1 MIFSNWLLMYL
12 KDNEIIQLVENSL
25 NYLKVGGYFFIRE
38 SCFHASGN
46 IKNIKDK
53 NENPT
58 EYRSPTNY
66 VDFFQSKVVEEDGE
80 QYGFEL
86 IFARPNRTYI
96 EVSNFSIECYFLN
109 DSLLYYN

>member
-1 MIFSNWLLMYL
+1 MIFTNWLLMYL
-12 KDNEIIQLVENSL
+12 NDKEILDLVENSL
-25 NYLKVGGYFFIRE
+25 NYLKEGGYFFIRE

-46 IKNIKDK
+46 IKKVDK
-53 NENPT
+53 HENPT

-66 VDFFQSKVVEEDGE
+66 VDFFQSKTVTENDN

-96 EVSNFSIECYFLN
+96 EVSFNLCSELI
-109 DSLLYYN
+109 